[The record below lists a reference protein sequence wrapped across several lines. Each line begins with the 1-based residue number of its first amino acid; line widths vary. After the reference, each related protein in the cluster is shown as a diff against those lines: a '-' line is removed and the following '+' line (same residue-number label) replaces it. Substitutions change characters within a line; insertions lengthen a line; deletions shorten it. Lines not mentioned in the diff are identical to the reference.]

1 MADEMSRTRRVMC
14 AREGPGPG
22 PGRRR
27 GAGVSFGSGMQAG
40 RAGPVMRGNQQ
51 RQAMRERGRHRLQ
64 ICYHSAEPALSRPF
78 YATGDARESGDTSE
92 AVTAFEAAA
101 ARLEAPTVAHETGW
115 PDRQGRLS
123 LTE

>member
-1 MADEMSRTRRVMC
+1 
-14 AREGPGPG
+14 
-22 PGRRR
+22 
-27 GAGVSFGSGMQAG
+27 MQAG
-40 RAGPVMRGNQQ
+40 GRRAIEKDGGGSGRLEAPDGAGQAGRRAAPVMQVNQSMQ
-51 RQAMRERGRHRLQ
+51 PPHLQARHKPHK
-64 ICYHSAEPALSRPF
+64 CKNTAEVALSRPF